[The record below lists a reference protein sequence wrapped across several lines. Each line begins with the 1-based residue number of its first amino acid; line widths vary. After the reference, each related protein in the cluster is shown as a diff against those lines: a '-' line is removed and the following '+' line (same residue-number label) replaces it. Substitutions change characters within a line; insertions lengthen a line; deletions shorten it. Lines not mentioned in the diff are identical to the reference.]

1 MIQRLGIKNKLD
13 VYDFLSRVEDRHQ
26 DFYLTED
33 KSRKFLKN
41 DWSLITKVLLKQ
53 EVYGLENNGIKAIMI
68 IVRDKGFRPYVK
80 LLAENS
86 KYTIDMLKFLKWS
99 YFEKDLYFKLKKN
112 NPLSQIIKK
121 TGFIKIGDRGLE
133 DLFFKKGLKQLFKI
147 TPKDLYLVDNENRLY

>member
-1 MIQRLGIKNKLD
+1 MIQRLTVENKID

-112 NPLSQIIKK
+112 NPLSQIIKN

>member
-1 MIQRLGIKNKLD
+1 MIQRLTVENKID

-147 TPKDLYLVDNENRLY
+147 TPKDLYLVDEENRLY